1 MYAKQ
6 MTKDISKIHQEEK
19 QIQYQQQQQQQQQ
32 QQPSPEQQQQQL
44 MEATK
49 ALTQALSAFQSSL
62 KSG

>member
-19 QIQYQQQQQQQQQ
+19 QIQYQQQQQQQQ
-32 QQPSPEQQQQQL
+32 PSPEQQQQQQL
-44 MEATK
+44 VEATK

>member
-19 QIQYQQQQQQQQQ
+19 QIQYQQQQQ
-32 QQPSPEQQQQQL
+32 PSPEQQQQQQQL
-44 MEATK
+44 VETTK

>member
-1 MYAKQ
+1 

-19 QIQYQQQQQQQQQ
+19 QIQYQQQQQ
-32 QQPSPEQQQQQL
+32 PSPEQQQQQQL